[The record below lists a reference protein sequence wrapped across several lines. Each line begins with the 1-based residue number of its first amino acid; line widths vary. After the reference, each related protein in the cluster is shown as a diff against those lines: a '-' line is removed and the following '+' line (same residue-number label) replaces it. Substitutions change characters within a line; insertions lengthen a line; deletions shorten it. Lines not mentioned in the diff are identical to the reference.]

1 MSALQINKQI
11 LRLRTARGITQKE
24 LAGKL
29 GVTVQA
35 VSRWETAKCCPD
47 IQLLPDIAKIFA
59 VSVDELLGVGL
70 TIQ

>member
-11 LRLRTARGITQKE
+11 SKFRNEKGITQRE
-24 LAGKL
+24 LADRL

-47 IQLLPDIAKIFA
+47 IQLLPDIARTFD
-59 VSVDELLGVGL
+59 VTVDELLGCEL
-70 TIQ
+70 EI